1 MFGLCA
7 DEGLILSAPFYR
19 TEERWE
25 LLRRDW
31 DSWAPLILFGRERDL
46 TRERDREVVR
56 DIGQFY
62 YGAQTDISSLDSEE
76 NTLSQLTR
84 MYSMSYFFSPAHH
97 DSRLLAQAGL
107 QVHSFILD
115 HPPAF
120 SLMDLFRLDMKQLV
134 WMFSARSMGYNPYP
148 QVYGTCHGDDLAY
161 LFPVDPYGFPPPVVT
176 EDQKKVQ
183 QNLLDVVTTFA
194 IAGVA
199 QCSAGWLPV
208 TVWSQQQCGPL
219 SLVEIQR
226 GSAVIGRELHSV
238 ASPVSLMP

>member
-31 DSWAPLILFGRERDL
+31 DTWAPLILFGRERDL

-62 YGAQTDISSLDSEE
+62 YGPQTDISSLDSEQD
-76 NTLSQLTR
+76 TLSQLTR
-84 MYSMSYFFSPAHH
+84 MYSMSYFHSATDH
-97 DSRLLAQAGL
+97 DARLLAQAGH
-107 QVHSFILD
+107 QVHVFILS

-134 WMFSARSMGYNPYP
+134 WMFTARSMGYNPYP
-148 QVYGTCHGDDLAY
+148 QDYGTCHSDDIQY
-161 LFPVDPYGFPPPVVT
+161 LFPMDPPGFPQSVVT

-183 QNLLDVVTTFA
+183 QNLLDLISSFATT
-194 IAGVA
+194 GNPSVRGLMGGLC
-199 QCSAGWLPV
+199 Q
-208 TVWSQQQCGPL
+208 PL
-219 SLVEIQR
+219 Q
-226 GSAVIGRELHSV
+226 
-238 ASPVSLMP
+238 VS